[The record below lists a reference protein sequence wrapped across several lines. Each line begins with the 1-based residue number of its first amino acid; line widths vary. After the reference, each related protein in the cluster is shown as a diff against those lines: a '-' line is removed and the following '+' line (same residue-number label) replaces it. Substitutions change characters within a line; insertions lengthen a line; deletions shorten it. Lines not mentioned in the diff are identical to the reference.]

1 MVSGASMQISIIVV
15 SWRSRDLL
23 RACLESLRAHASFC
37 QQIVV
42 DNASGDDTSAM
53 VSRHFSHVR
62 LLSLGENRGYAGG
75 CNRGATVARGETLLF
90 LNPDIRALKG
100 SVSTLAAT
108 LAAHEHAAA
117 AGGLLLDPDGSPQAR
132 YGPRDLPGPARLA
145 RGLLMGAPA
154 VAPPSPDRPVRQ
166 VAQVAGACLM
176 VRRQIFRRLGGFD
189 EQFHPV
195 FFEDVDL
202 CHRLGKAGHRILHV
216 PAAPFTHQGG
226 GCVRRM
232 TPLDHYAAW
241 FDNLVRYAR
250 KHHGSGP
257 AAVLRALTLPAA
269 TLRLAATL
277 TPRGGSPFGRGP
289 RAAACLQIASRSLT
303 GWPRPSQFTS

>member
-1 MVSGASMQISIIVV
+1 MQISIVIV

-23 RACLESLRAHASFC
+23 RICLESLRAHASSC
-37 QQIVV
+37 EQIVV
-42 DNASGDDTSAM
+42 DNASGDDTAAM
-53 VSRHFSHVR
+53 VYRDFPHVR
-62 LLSLGENRGYAGG
+62 LLPLAENHGYAGG
-75 CNRGATVARGETLLF
+75 CNRGAAVAGGDTLLF
-90 LNPDIRALKG
+90 LNPDISALPG

-108 LAAHEHAAA
+108 LAAHEEAAA
-117 AGGLLLDPDGSPQAR
+117 AGGLLLDPGGSPQAR
-132 YGPRDLPGPARLA
+132 YGPRDLPGPFRLA
-145 RGLLMGAPA
+145 RGLLLGSPA
-154 VAPPSPDRPVRQ
+154 ETPPGPGDPVGR

-176 VRRQIFRRLGGFD
+176 IRRQAFLDLGGFD
-189 EQFHPV
+189 EQFQPV

-202 CHRLGKAGHRILHV
+202 CARLGQAGHVILHV
-216 PAAPFTHQGG
+216 PGAPFTHQGG

-232 TPLDHYAAW
+232 KPVDHYAAW

-250 KHHGSGP
+250 KHHGDGP
-257 AAVLRALTLPAA
+257 AAILRALTLPAA

-277 TPRGGSPFGRGP
+277 APRGGGPFGRGP

>member
-1 MVSGASMQISIIVV
+1 MQISIIIV
-15 SWRSRDLL
+15 SWRSQDLL
-23 RACLESLRAHASFC
+23 RACLESLRTHASFC

-53 VSRHFSHVR
+53 VSRQFPRVR
-62 LLSLGENRGYAGG
+62 LLSLRENHGYAGG
-75 CNRGATVARGETLLF
+75 CNRGAAVARGETLLF
-90 LNPDIRALKG
+90 LNPDIRALNG
-100 SVSTLAAT
+100 SVSTLATT
-108 LAAHEHAAA
+108 LAAHENAEA

-145 RGLLMGAPA
+145 GSLLMGAPA
-154 VAPPSPDRPVRQ
+154 EAPPSPDGPVRQ

-176 VRRQIFRRLGGFD
+176 VRRRIFRRLGGFD

-202 CHRLGKAGHRILHV
+202 CHRLGKAGHDILHV
-216 PAAPFTHQGG
+216 PAARFTHEGG

-232 TPLDHYAAW
+232 KPLDHYAAW

-250 KHHGSGP
+250 KHHGSR
-257 AAVLRALTLPAA
+257 AAAMLHALTLPAA
-269 TLRLAATL
+269 TLRLADTL
-277 TPRGGSPFGRGP
+277 APRGGGLFGRGP